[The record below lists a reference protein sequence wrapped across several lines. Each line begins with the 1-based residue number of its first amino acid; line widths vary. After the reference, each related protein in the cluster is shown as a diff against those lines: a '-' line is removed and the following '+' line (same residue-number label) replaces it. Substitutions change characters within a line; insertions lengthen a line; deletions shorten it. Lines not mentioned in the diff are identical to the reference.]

1 MSGIGLVATRTA
13 AAVAITATGLASG
26 TAASASPPS
35 ASPPSA
41 SPPSA
46 GRHGAHRDAASV
58 VTRYSALNS
67 VAATASGAVWAVGE
81 ITTRGTPSASAT
93 LIERFTAGKWHRQAS
108 PSPGGANGDSELS
121 SVAALSASAA
131 WAVGAYGPA
140 MGTGKALIERWNGK
154 SWKVTAGATLSA
166 KDQPS
171 LNGIAAVS
179 ASNAW
184 IVGDVSNTSRTAT
197 FIEHWNGRSWKRV
210 PSPNPGTAH
219 FAVLRS
225 VSAFSASDLWAS
237 GTYQRGNER
246 SFRYVP
252 FTLHWNGRKWREF
265 LPPAFG
271 TGHFFEFADIDA
283 APAGRAWAVGST
295 GLATFQP
302 VIEQFNGSV
311 WRNVASPDP
320 GGASAGLGGVLSTRT
335 GAWAV
340 GSIANSRGYQVP
352 LIERWNGKRWELV
365 TKPAPRSAKADA
377 GLASVAAISASNVWA
392 VGAVSNSP
400 LAEHWNGK
408 KWSVVRTPALS

>member
-1 MSGIGLVATRTA
+1 VLAHPVLVHPVLVDT
-13 AAVAITATGLASG
+13 
-26 TAASASPPS
+26 
-35 ASPPSA
+35 
-41 SPPSA
+41 
-46 GRHGAHRDAASV
+46 GAHRDAASV
-58 VTRYSALNS
+58 VTTYSALNS
-67 VAATASGAVWAVGE
+67 VGATASGAVWAVGE
-81 ITTRGTPSASAT
+81 ITTRGTPSTSAT
-93 LIERFTAGKWHRQAS
+93 LIERLTAGKWHRQAS

-121 SVAALSASAA
+121 SVAALSASDA

-140 MGTGKALIERWNGK
+140 QGPTATALIERWNGK
-154 SWKVTAGATLSA
+154 SWRVTAGAAPAGT
-166 KDQPS
+166 KDQAS
-171 LNGIAAVS
+171 LNDIAAVS
-179 ASNAW
+179 ASNARV
-184 IVGDVSNTSRTAT
+184 VGDVSNASGTAT

-219 FAVLRS
+219 FAVLGS
-225 VSAFSASDLWAS
+225 VSAFSASDVWAS

-246 SFRYVP
+246 SSRYVP

-283 APAGRAWAVGST
+283 APAGQAWAVGST

-302 VIEQFNGSV
+302 VIERFNGSA

-320 GGASAGLGGVLSTRT
+320 GGATIGLSGVVSTRT

-340 GSIANSRGYQVP
+340 GSIANSRGYQLP
-352 LIERWNGKRWELV
+352 LIERWNGERWELV

-377 GLASVAAISASNVWA
+377 GLASVAAISAANVWA

-408 KWSVVRTPALS
+408 KWSVIRTPALS